1 MRFSLTLSA
10 VDEKGVKTEMSQG
23 FSQYFDIDRGDSK
36 KPIQIMH
43 AETHTHTHTHTHQLF
58 FWALSHPSPA
68 AQDLRPGHC
77 ENEFILFKEVN
88 MKTILAND
96 ISSLV

>member
-1 MRFSLTLSA
+1 M
-10 VDEKGVKTEMSQG
+10 DEKGVKTEMSQG

-36 KPIQIMH
+36 KKNNIQIVH
-43 AETHTHTHTHTHQLF
+43 AGTHTHTSCF
-58 FWALSHPSPA
+58 SGRSRIPPPA